1 MKVSLFRYILF
12 FIALV
17 YAIHTSAQENIEQ
30 IQDHSEE
37 KLFDFN
43 HLMNKPLY
51 PILNGKS
58 DIFIFERP
66 NQLFP
71 INYNTF
77 TINHISWDKTDRFA
91 MDRNELQH
99 SFRPKFYSNLN
110 RKDNFFPGVTSEQIN
125 FFAESYDAN
134 LGFEGAS
141 SLGLGMEWKPTD
153 NFTFSTK
160 PFVTSYFLP
169 FDNAR
174 RVSAGLNTMLIYQV
188 SNWLIIRT
196 YGQYATNGTK
206 LMNTFVAPQNSFGG
220 DVLFKFS
227 NNFGLGG
234 GVKYVNQGG
243 KWTPQYYPLIYI
255 SPTKNVKKLLKFN

>member
-1 MKVSLFRYILF
+1 MLKYILIF
-12 FIALV
+12 MALV

-51 PILNGKS
+51 QTLNRPP
-58 DIFIFERP
+58 DIFIFEKP
-66 NQLFP
+66 NQPFP

-77 TINHISWDKTDRFA
+77 TTTHISWDKTDRFA
-91 MDRNELQH
+91 MDRNALQH
-99 SFRPKFYSNLN
+99 SFRPIFYSNLN
-110 RKDNFFPGVTSEQIN
+110 RKDNFFPGVTAEQIN

-134 LGFEGAS
+134 FGFEGAT

-153 NFTFSTK
+153 KLTFSTK
-160 PFVTSYFLP
+160 PFVSGYFLP
-169 FDNAR
+169 FDNNR
-174 RVSAGLNTMLIYQV
+174 RVSAGLNAMLIYQA
-188 SNWLIIRT
+188 SDWLIMRA
-196 YGQYATNGTK
+196 YGQYASNGTK
-206 LMNTFVAPQNSFGG
+206 LMNTFHAPQNSFGG

-234 GVKYVNQGG
+234 GVRYVNQGG
-243 KWTPQYYPLIYI
+243 KWTPQYYPLIHF
-255 SPTKNVKKLLKFN
+255 NAKKRNR